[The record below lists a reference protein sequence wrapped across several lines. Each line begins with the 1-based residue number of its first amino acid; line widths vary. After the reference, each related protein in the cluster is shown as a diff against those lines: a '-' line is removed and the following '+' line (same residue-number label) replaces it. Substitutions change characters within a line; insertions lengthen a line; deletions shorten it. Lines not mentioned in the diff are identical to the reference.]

1 MKTEADKQ
9 RQELIDRMEN
19 VRGGSGLA
27 RWLAENILLNSAV
40 DMREFIAMRKT
51 LPERVG
57 RPDLPRGEMTG
68 ADYIR
73 ARKLDRDVLGRR
85 IK

>member
-19 VRGGSGLA
+19 VRQLEEQ
-27 RWLAENILLNSAV
+27 RNTAENILLNSAV